1 MMRERLREV
10 DLGTFVDEGEGDV
23 DDESDVVLD
32 RNDQLGLDSKHNDD
46 DLESDLL
53 ADSEEFQ

>member
-1 MMRERLREV
+1 MLRESLREV